1 MVVNIKIYHRKC
13 LMKKL
18 HERSLTC
25 IFWVVV
31 PFYIHKNM
39 HFNREKAS
47 HHLKLVTIKLIY
59 AKSSSVKRQICKLQ
73 TQNGAGR
80 HFGKKKSQSYKT
92 YIFSLTTILLS
103 ITHSQK
109 MPTFVYTENYM
120 TVYSEFVYTNTR
132 GSANNPILLSEE

>member
-1 MVVNIKIYHRKC
+1 
-13 LMKKL
+13 
-18 HERSLTC
+18 
-25 IFWVVV
+25 
-31 PFYIHKNM
+31 M
-39 HFNREKAS
+39 HFNREMAS

-80 HFGKKKSQSYKT
+80 HFGGKKNHNLVKHT
-92 YIFSLTTILLS
+92 YFPLQQFYFQLLT
-103 ITHSQK
+103 HKK